1 MLNIDFLFMD
11 PRCVT
16 GRTLVFLA
24 WKHRLAQ
31 HSGFYGHSE
40 MQGVLHG
47 DVERRC
53 WPSFFFHHQDVQSK
67 KWKHPW
73 YKNMQWSF
81 HTNYYRVALFGVWS
95 TYPHKGVLRPRIKV
109 WKYNPQDRLLP
120 LNVVSLKWRLQ
131 CSLSPLH
138 HAVILFLC
146 LSFTSHKAASF
157 SSLLYGPQ

>member
-1 MLNIDFLFMD
+1 MLNIDFLFMG
-11 PRCVT
+11 PRCVN

-24 WKHRLAQ
+24 WKHRMAQ

-40 MQGVLHG
+40 MQGVPYG

-95 TYPHKGVLRPRIKV
+95 TYPHKGVLRPRINRFENITPRIDFALKCSQFEMTAAMQFESITSCCNSV
-109 WKYNPQDRLLP
+109 P
-120 LNVVSLKWRLQ
+120 LFV
-131 CSLSPLH
+131 LH
-138 HAVILFLC
+138 I
-146 LSFTSHKAASF
+146 
-157 SSLLYGPQ
+157 P